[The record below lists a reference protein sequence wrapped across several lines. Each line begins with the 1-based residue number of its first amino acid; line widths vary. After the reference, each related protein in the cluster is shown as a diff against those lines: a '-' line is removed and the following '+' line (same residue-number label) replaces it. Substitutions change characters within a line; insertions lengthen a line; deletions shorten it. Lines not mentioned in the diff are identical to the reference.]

1 MPPTPTNND
10 LSNISRLI
18 ENPKSLNWNEP
29 GVCGFVSMLT
39 TNRKRV
45 PSLHGWTILV
55 LLEEGVIRECAEHG
69 WMRER
74 GDPHARIRAIGLAK
88 SDPPAGYSSERR
100 SLNC

>member
-1 MPPTPTNND
+1 
-10 LSNISRLI
+10 
-18 ENPKSLNWNEP
+18 
-29 GVCGFVSMLT
+29 MLT

-45 PSLHGWTILV
+45 PSLHRWAILV

-88 SDPPAGYSSERR
+88 SDPPAGYSSEQAVAELLDVLQ
-100 SLNC
+100 SIGDECPECPPEV